1 MVIDHVNDHVN
12 MFFCQ
17 DGNNMIWIPWKVF
30 VRTAAAKKISFDNVR
45 IKLFYISN
53 FVYSHDVAL
62 LGTQVLDDLLVAVY
76 EKLIKAYHDHKSDVI
91 LKYSWMLIEVL
102 EDMDRLLATDL
113 YSLLGNWIQSAK
125 DLGKTEEEKSI
136 LEYNARNQITLWGPN
151 GQISDY
157 ANKNWAGLVKTYYA
171 NRWTIFVDELY
182 YSVKHGNAFNNTDYE
197 DRLWNFESGWNN
209 DTTVYTTKPSG
220 DIIEIS
226 GKLIKKYG
234 SLFSKYKFWIE

>member
-1 MVIDHVNDHVN
+1 M
-12 MFFCQ
+12 
-17 DGNNMIWIPWKVF
+17 
-30 VRTAAAKKISFDNVR
+30 
-45 IKLFYISN
+45 FYISD
-53 FVYSHDVAL
+53 FVYSHDIAL

-76 EKLIKAYHDHKSDVI
+76 EKLIKAYHDQKSDVV
-91 LKYSWMLIEVL
+91 LKYGRMLIDVL
-102 EDMDRLLATDL
+102 NDMDSLLATDL
-113 YSLLGNWIQSAK
+113 YSLLGNWIESAK

-171 NRWTIFVDELY
+171 NRWTIFVGELY
-182 YSVKHGNAFNNTDYE
+182 FSVKHGKAFNNTDYE

-220 DIIEIS
+220 DVIEIS
-226 GKLIKKYG
+226 GELINKYG
-234 SLFSKYKFWIE
+234 SLFSEYKFELSKLKHKRLNGVKRHYQRI

>member
-1 MVIDHVNDHVN
+1 M
-12 MFFCQ
+12 
-17 DGNNMIWIPWKVF
+17 
-30 VRTAAAKKISFDNVR
+30 
-45 IKLFYISN
+45 FYISN
-53 FVYSHDVAL
+53 LVYSHDVAL

-76 EKLIKAYHDHKSDVI
+76 EKLIKAYHDHKSDVV
-91 LKYSWMLIEVL
+91 LKYSRMLIEVL

-157 ANKNWAGLVKTYYA
+157 ANKNWAGHVKTYYA
-171 NRWTIFVDELY
+171 NRWTIFVDKLY

-197 DRLWNFESGWNN
+197 DR
-209 DTTVYTTKPSG
+209 
-220 DIIEIS
+220 
-226 GKLIKKYG
+226 
-234 SLFSKYKFWIE
+234 

>member
-1 MVIDHVNDHVN
+1 M
-12 MFFCQ
+12 
-17 DGNNMIWIPWKVF
+17 
-30 VRTAAAKKISFDNVR
+30 
-45 IKLFYISN
+45 FYISN
-53 FVYSHDVAL
+53 LVYSHDVAL

-76 EKLIKAYHDHKSDVI
+76 EKLIKAYHDHKSDVV
-91 LKYSWMLIEVL
+91 LKYSRMLIEVL

-209 DTTVYTTKPSG
+209 DTTVYTTKPS
-220 DIIEIS
+220 DNIIEIS
-226 GKLIKKYG
+226 GELIKKYG
-234 SLFSKYKFWIE
+234 SLFSKYKFELSKVKHKKLNGVKRHYLRNSKIL

>member
-1 MVIDHVNDHVN
+1 M
-12 MFFCQ
+12 
-17 DGNNMIWIPWKVF
+17 
-30 VRTAAAKKISFDNVR
+30 
-45 IKLFYISN
+45 FYISN

-76 EKLIKAYHDHKSDVI
+76 EKLIKAYHDHKSDVV
-91 LKYSWMLIEVL
+91 LKYSRMLIEVL

-182 YSVKHGNAFNNTDYE
+182 YSVKHGNAFNNTDYQ

-209 DTTVYTTKPSG
+209 DTNAYTTKPSG

-226 GKLIKKYG
+226 GELMKKYG
-234 SLFSKYKFWIE
+234 SLFSKYKFELSKVKHKKLNGVKRHYLRNSKIL

>member
-1 MVIDHVNDHVN
+1 M
-12 MFFCQ
+12 
-17 DGNNMIWIPWKVF
+17 
-30 VRTAAAKKISFDNVR
+30 
-45 IKLFYISN
+45 FYISN

-76 EKLIKAYHDHKSDVI
+76 EKLIKAYHDHKSDVV
-91 LKYSWMLIEVL
+91 LKYSRMLIEVL

-182 YSVKHGNAFNNTDYE
+182 YSVKHGTAFNNTDYE

-220 DIIEIS
+220 NIIEIS
-226 GKLIKKYG
+226 GELIKKYG
-234 SLFSKYKFWIE
+234 SLFSKYEFELSKVKRKKLNGVKRHYLRNSKIL